1 MRFLIV
7 EDEFVARL
15 LLQRFLQP
23 HGQVDMAAN
32 GREAVEAV
40 RRALDEHLPYDLIT
54 LDVLLPHLNGRTALR
69 RIRDLETARG
79 LPLGQGARVI
89 MATGQDDPETV
100 LEAFA
105 QQCDGFLAKPV
116 DPHALLG
123 LLAQFELL
131 DPALVPPPLRR
142 AAVPWKVT
150 RKRLGL
156 AGAPP
161 PSPPAST

>member
-15 LLQRFLQP
+15 LLQRFLEP

-32 GREAVEAV
+32 GREAVDAV

-69 RIRDLETARG
+69 RIRDLEAARG
-79 LPLGQGARVI
+79 LPLGQGARII

-105 QQCDGFLAKPV
+105 QQCDGFLAKPI
-116 DPHALLG
+116 DHHALLG
-123 LLAQFELL
+123 LMVQFELL

-142 AAVPWKVT
+142 AAVPWRVT
-150 RKRLGL
+150 RQRLGL
-156 AGAPP
+156 DRPSPP
-161 PSPPAST
+161 PSPAGA